1 MTTRL
6 WLIALS
12 LISNVLALALPL
24 ALIQVYDRILANQ
37 AVGTAIVIFTAVAIA
52 ILMDGLV
59 KYARAAILGRLAAK
73 AEYEL
78 SLKTAEK
85 LLTIDAKKLAGFSPG
100 RIRELFTA
108 INRSNDV
115 LVGQSTLALFD
126 APFAVTF
133 LVLVWFLGGP
143 TIFGPLA
150 VLLVFGALALYA
162 GFRQARAG
170 VRLFEASA
178 DQTSLIMND
187 RERIDR
193 IVERGDLG
201 DFAGELRHYEKQKAA
216 AQEVVESN
224 LAAALNLSQT
234 GGLATTVLVLGFGSL
249 VVLAG
254 DMTTGGLAACLIL
267 GQRGVA
273 GLLGLISA
281 MARHRVSA
289 SAFRTIED
297 LLSLPS
303 TSALDLP
310 SRKGKGTEVVGLRFR
325 VDGQLHD
332 VRPGRCLIVR
342 PADAQQGKLL
352 FQELVRVVESGR
364 RETAGNLDNVELVA
378 TDGEPMP
385 SHQGHVSVCDAAL
398 TVFNGTILEN
408 MTAFDS
414 DATGRALWLS
424 ERLGLDAAI
433 GRLREGLETPLSP
446 GLGVPLSDGHLRR
459 LMIVRAL
466 SGQPKLLLLRNP
478 SLYLDARG
486 TELLAALLKDLAGET
501 TVVVFEDAG
510 GLVRHFETA
519 EDLVCLPPQKTEA
532 AA

>member
-201 DFAGELRHYEKQKAA
+201 DFAGKLRHYEKQKAA

-234 GGLATTVLVLGFGSL
+234 GGLATTVLVLGVGSL

-267 GQRGVA
+267 SQRGVA

-310 SRKGKGTEVVGLRFR
+310 SRKGKEAVGLRFR
-325 VDGQLHD
+325 VDGQLHE

-510 GLVRHFETA
+510 GLVRHFETV
-519 EDLVCLPPQKTEA
+519 EDLVCLPPQKTDA